1 MQAPVC
7 EPVFGSVS
15 LKSLVRRS
23 ALPAS
28 ALLAMVL
35 SACAPLSQSTD
46 GAVATTGEATTEAR
60 LNGRAGADA
69 LSKMAPSPARLDR
82 QGDPAKAVANHLYD
96 LEWPEVDQQGVASWY
111 GPGFHGRKTANGER
125 FNQYELTA
133 AHPTYEFGTQL
144 CVRSKVTGQA
154 VVVRVND
161 RGPFAKNRVI
171 DLSKAAA
178 EEIGML
184 DRGVKSVEI
193 YKLDDG
199 QEDCPEVLL
208 HAKG

>member
-1 MQAPVC
+1 MQALGC
-7 EPVFGSVS
+7 EPVVGSVS
-15 LKSLVRRS
+15 LKSLSRYS
-23 ALPAS
+23 ALPAV
-28 ALLAMVL
+28 ALLALAL

-46 GAVATTGEATTEAR
+46 GAVATTSDAR
-60 LNGRAGADA
+60 TAA
-69 LSKMAPSPARLDR
+69 LAKMAPPAARLDR
-82 QGDPAKAVANHLYD
+82 LGDPAKAVEKHLYE
-96 LEWPEVDQQGVASWY
+96 LEWPEVDQQGIASWY

-144 CVRSKVTGQA
+144 CVRSKLTGQS

-161 RGPFAKNRVI
+161 RGPFVKNRVI

-178 EEIGML
+178 EELGML

-199 QEDCPEVLL
+199 QEDCPEAVLQ
-208 HAKG
+208 AQG

>member
-1 MQAPVC
+1 MQALGC
-7 EPVFGSVS
+7 EPVVGSVS
-15 LKSLVRRS
+15 LKSLSRYS
-23 ALPAS
+23 ALPAV
-28 ALLAMVL
+28 ALLALAL

-46 GAVATTGEATTEAR
+46 GAVATTGDAR
-60 LNGRAGADA
+60 TAA
-69 LSKMAPSPARLDR
+69 LAKMAPPAVRLDR
-82 QGDPAKAVANHLYD
+82 LGDPAKAVEKHLYD
-96 LEWPEVDQQGVASWY
+96 LQWPEVDQQGIASWY

-144 CVRSKVTGQA
+144 CVRSKLTGQS

-161 RGPFAKNRVI
+161 RGPFVKNRVI

-178 EEIGML
+178 EELGML

-199 QEDCPEVLL
+199 QEDCPEAVLQ
-208 HAKG
+208 AQG

>member
-1 MQAPVC
+1 MQALGC
-7 EPVFGSVS
+7 EPVVGSVS
-15 LKSLVRRS
+15 LQSLSRYS
-23 ALPAS
+23 ALPAV
-28 ALLAMVL
+28 ALLALAL

-46 GAVATTGEATTEAR
+46 GAVATTGDAR
-60 LNGRAGADA
+60 TAA
-69 LSKMAPSPARLDR
+69 LAKMAPPAARLDR
-82 QGDPAKAVANHLYD
+82 LGDPAKAVEKHLYE
-96 LEWPEVDQQGVASWY
+96 LEWPEVDQQGIASWY

-144 CVRSKVTGQA
+144 CVRSKLTGQS

-161 RGPFAKNRVI
+161 RGPFVKNRVI

-178 EEIGML
+178 EELGML

-199 QEDCPEVLL
+199 QEDCPEAVLQ
-208 HAKG
+208 AQG

>member
-1 MQAPVC
+1 MQAHGCQPV
-7 EPVFGSVS
+7 SVS
-15 LKSLVRRS
+15 VSFLSLARPR
-23 ALPAS
+23 ALPAAS
-28 ALLAMVL
+28 VLLAALL
-35 SACAPLSQSTD
+35 SACAPLPTERTTPAQGDAVRAPQASSRT
-46 GAVATTGEATTEAR
+46 GAELLA
-60 LNGRAGADA
+60 
-69 LSKMAPSPARLDR
+69 KMAPPPLRPDR
-82 QGDPAKAVANHLYD
+82 MKDPAKAMQVRLYE

-144 CVRSKVTGQA
+144 CVRSKSTGQA

-161 RGPFAKNRVI
+161 RGPFVKNRVI

-184 DRGVKSVEI
+184 GKGVKSVEI

-199 QEDCPEVLL
+199 EDSCPEAVL
-208 HAKG
+208 AASN

>member
-1 MQAPVC
+1 MQALGC
-7 EPVFGSVS
+7 EPVVGSVS
-15 LKSLVRRS
+15 LKSLSRYS
-23 ALPAS
+23 ALPAV
-28 ALLAMVL
+28 ALLALAL
-35 SACAPLSQSTD
+35 SACAPLSQSSD
-46 GAVATTGEATTEAR
+46 GAVATMGDAR
-60 LNGRAGADA
+60 TAA
-69 LSKMAPSPARLDR
+69 LAKMAPPAARLDR
-82 QGDPAKAVANHLYD
+82 LGDPAKAVEKHLYE
-96 LEWPEVDQQGVASWY
+96 LEWPEVDQQGIASWY

-144 CVRSKVTGQA
+144 CVRSKLTGQS

-161 RGPFAKNRVI
+161 RGPFVKNRVI

-178 EEIGML
+178 EELGML

-199 QEDCPEVLL
+199 QEDCPEAVLQ
-208 HAKG
+208 AQG

>member
-1 MQAPVC
+1 MQALGC
-7 EPVFGSVS
+7 EPVVGSVS
-15 LKSLVRRS
+15 LKSLSRYS
-23 ALPAS
+23 ALPAV
-28 ALLAMVL
+28 ALLALAL

-46 GAVATTGEATTEAR
+46 GAVATTSDAR
-60 LNGRAGADA
+60 TAA
-69 LSKMAPSPARLDR
+69 LAKMAPPAARLDR
-82 QGDPAKAVANHLYD
+82 LGDPATAVEKHLYE
-96 LEWPEVDQQGVASWY
+96 LEWPEVDQQGIASWY

-144 CVRSKVTGQA
+144 CVRSELTGQS

-161 RGPFAKNRVI
+161 RGPFVKNRVI

-178 EEIGML
+178 EELGML

-199 QEDCPEVLL
+199 QEDCPEAVLQ
-208 HAKG
+208 AQG